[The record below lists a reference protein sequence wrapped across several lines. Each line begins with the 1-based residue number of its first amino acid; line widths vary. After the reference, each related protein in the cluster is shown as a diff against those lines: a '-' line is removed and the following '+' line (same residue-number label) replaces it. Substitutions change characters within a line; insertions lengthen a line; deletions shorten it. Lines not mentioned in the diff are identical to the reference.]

1 MTLKDERELLSSL
14 IFEPSTIKYLDV
26 DKKWFVGTK
35 NKELLNVLQI
45 ISGDYENL
53 DQLLVVIRE
62 HNPATT
68 ITDEWLEDLEGE
80 VVTSA
85 FTEKYIQN
93 IKVEFLKA
101 EVIRLSDKYAAFP
114 TPYALNKLGNALDD
128 LRKAESIKDDGAISD
143 SLTEIT
149 DRFYNDPEPG
159 ITTYKS
165 VDSILGGG
173 LKSGVLLTIGA
184 RPSMGKTTFGVNM
197 ACQAM
202 QYNDNLVIDYFSLEM
217 SRLQMLD
224 KFVACLTEINS
235 YKIKNS
241 KTSTTDKEKEKILSE
256 VEYLRKQD
264 IRVHDKV
271 FSIDGICRMI
281 RKRRTE
287 AKNKPYV
294 AFIDYLG
301 LIDYSNKSMPKQAQI
316 SEITRMLKMLTNE
329 LEIPIVLFSQL
340 NREAAKR
347 NQGSQTS
354 SDKIPVLSDLR
365 DSGSIEQDSNAVF
378 FIHRDNLA
386 EVKTKIIVA
395 KNREGNVASLNFNF
409 YGNQD
414 TFKEEF

>member
-35 NKELLNVLQI
+35 YKELLNVLQI

-62 HNPATT
+62 YNPSTT

-128 LRKAESIKDDGAISD
+128 LRKAESIKDDGTISD
-143 SLTEIT
+143 SLTEII
-149 DRFYNDPEPG
+149 DRFTNDPEPG

-217 SRLQMLD
+217 SKLQMLD

-256 VEYLRKQD
+256 VEYLRKQE

-287 AKNKPYV
+287 AKNKPYI

-301 LIDYSNKSMPKQAQI
+301 LIDYTNKSMPKQAQI

-340 NREAAKR
+340 NREAANR
-347 NQGSQTS
+347 Q
-354 SDKIPVLSDLR
+354 DKMPVLSDLR

-386 EVKTKIIVA
+386 EVKTKVIVA

-409 YGNQD
+409 YGNRD
-414 TFKEEF
+414 TFSEEF

>member
-35 NKELLNVLQI
+35 HKELLNVLQI

-53 DQLLVVIRE
+53 DQLLVIIRE
-62 HNPATT
+62 YNPTTT

-93 IKVEFLKA
+93 IKVEYLKA

-217 SRLQMLD
+217 SKLQMLD

-256 VEYLRKQD
+256 VEYLRKQE

-287 AKNKPYV
+287 AKNKPYI

-301 LIDYSNKSMPKQAQI
+301 LIDYTNKSMPKQAQI

-340 NREAAKR
+340 NREAANR
-347 NQGSQTS
+347 Q
-354 SDKIPVLSDLR
+354 DKMPVLSDLR

-386 EVKTKIIVA
+386 EVKTKVIVA

-409 YGNQD
+409 YGNRD
-414 TFKEEF
+414 TFSEEF